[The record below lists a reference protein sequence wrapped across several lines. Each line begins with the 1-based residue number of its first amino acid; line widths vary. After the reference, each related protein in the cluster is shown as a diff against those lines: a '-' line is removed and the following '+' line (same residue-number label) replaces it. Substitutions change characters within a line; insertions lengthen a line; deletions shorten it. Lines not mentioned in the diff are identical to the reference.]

1 MDAEQKAIVEK
12 VFKPEIRAG
21 ADALVAKYETKRASI
36 LMILRLLQEH
46 YGHVDIDAQ
55 RATAYYLELPE
66 IQVCE
71 VMSFYTLFYDQPRA
85 KTQFHVCRTLTCSL
99 AGGKETLSCLE
110 KKLGIKSG
118 EMTPDGKY
126 SIDEVECLGAC
137 EIAPMLQVNTGDF
150 VGNLTPEKI
159 DELVEKAEN
168 GQIEELNK
176 GEKTP
181 MTLFEEK

>member
-1 MDAEQKAIVEK
+1 MEKQALIDK
-12 VFKPEIRAG
+12 VFTPEIRKE

-46 YGHVDIDAQ
+46 YGHVNIDAQ
-55 RATAYYLELPE
+55 RAVAYYLELPE

-71 VMSFYTLFYDQPRA
+71 VMSFYTLFYDAPQA
-85 KTQFHVCRTLTCSL
+85 KTQFHVCRTLTCSM
-99 AGGKETLSCLE
+99 AGAKNIVSCFE

-118 EMTPDGKY
+118 EMTADGQF
-126 SIDEVECLGAC
+126 SLDEVECLGAC

-150 VGNLTPEKI
+150 VGNLTEAKLDQLI
-159 DELVEKAEN
+159 ADAKS
-168 GQIEELNK
+168 GKIEELK
-176 GEKTP
+176 QGRKTP